1 MTGAVDPGTNSG
13 SGSGSGSE
21 GDEQLGAEGRLGSD
35 GPRRSLVAGLRQAA
49 VSAPS
54 LRRGLGTTLVLAII
68 GALGALVVP
77 VLLQRLLDD
86 ELLGPS
92 GPDVAA
98 AVRLG
103 ALAAVIATAAGLAS
117 WRAMFRLVRTAA
129 SGLHELRMQVF
140 DHLHAVPT
148 LAVARERRGALVAR
162 VTADIETVTQFIEWG
177 GIGMLTGATQL
188 TVVAVLMVTFDPV
201 LAAVVLTIAVVY
213 ALSLLSAQRFLA
225 RRYDRI
231 RTRVASSLA
240 IVGETISGLPTIRAY
255 GIESRAADR
264 VSDALETQFRVES
277 RTRLL
282 GATLFSTSELFAAL
296 MTISVVAI
304 GITTA
309 DTTGVTAGQLAA
321 FLLLVTLFVAPVQLL
336 VEIIDQAQSAAA
348 GLRRVLDVLD
358 TPKVDEPVEPR
369 SPTPGPLAVAV
380 RDLSYAY
387 PQGPDVLRSVT
398 VDIPAGQRVAIVGR
412 TGSGKSTFVKVLTRL
427 QQPPAGAIEIGG
439 VPLEAIATREL
450 RRRVAFVPQDPF
462 LLDVTILENVRYGD
476 PDADDARILAAFEDL
491 DLSEWLATLPGGATT
506 RAGERGSRLSAGE
519 RQLVALVRA
528 WVLGPDLI
536 VLDEATSAVDPEL
549 DVRLRRAVERM
560 TSGRTSLTVAHRLST
575 AEVADRVLVF
585 ADGRLVEDGHH
596 DELLRLD
603 GTYARLHAN
612 WTVDATIS

>member
-1 MTGAVDPGTNSG
+1 MTGAVDTDTGG
-13 SGSGSGSE
+13 E
-21 GDEQLGAEGRLGSD
+21 GEEQLGTEGRLGSD

-49 VSAPS
+49 VHAPS
-54 LRRGLGTTLVLAII
+54 LRRGLGATLTLAVI

-77 VLLQRLLDD
+77 VMLQRLLDD

-98 AVRLG
+98 AGRLG
-103 ALAAVIATAAGLAS
+103 ALAAVVATTAGLAS

-129 SGLHELRMQVF
+129 SGLHELRMRVF

-188 TVVAVLMVTFDPV
+188 TVVALLMIAFDPL
-201 LAAVVLTIAVVY
+201 LAAVVLAIAAVY
-213 ALSLLSAQRFLA
+213 ALSLLSAQRLLA

-240 IVGETISGLPTIRAY
+240 VVGETISGLPTIRAY

-264 VSDALETQFRVES
+264 VGAALETQFRIES

-304 GITTA
+304 GIITA

-321 FLLLVTLFVAPVQLL
+321 FLLLVTLFVSPVQVM
-336 VEIIDQAQSAAA
+336 VEIIDQAQAAAA

-358 TPKVDEPVEPR
+358 TPRVEEPVEPR
-369 SPTPGPLAVAV
+369 SPGPGALAVTV
-380 RDLSYAY
+380 RGLRYRY
-387 PQGPDVLRSVT
+387 PQGPEVLRSVS

-427 QQPPAGAIEIGG
+427 QQPPKGAIEVGG
-439 VPLEAIATREL
+439 VPLESIATAEL
-450 RRRVAFVPQDPF
+450 RSRVAFVPQDPF
-462 LLDVTILENVRYGD
+462 LLDVTILDNVRYGD
-476 PDADDARILAAFEDL
+476 PTADDGRILAAFDDL
-491 DLSEWLATLPGGATT
+491 DLSEWLATLPDGAAT

-519 RQLVALVRA
+519 RQLVALARA
-528 WVLGPDLI
+528 WVVAPDLL

-560 TSGRTSLTVAHRLST
+560 TDGRTSLTVAHRLST

-585 ADGRLVEDGHH
+585 SEGRLVEDGHH
-596 DELLRLD
+596 QDLLRRG

-612 WTVDATIS
+612 WTVDAAAT

>member
-1 MTGAVDPGTNSG
+1 MSAVGDLGT
-13 SGSGSGSE
+13 E
-21 GDEQLGAEGRLGSD
+21 DEQTVGAEGVLGSQ
-35 GPRRSLVAGLRQAA
+35 GQRRSLVAGLRQAA
-49 VSAPS
+49 VYAPS
-54 LRRGLGTTLVLAII
+54 LRRGIGVTLALAMG

-86 ELLGPS
+86 ELLTAA

-98 AVRLG
+98 AGRLG
-103 ALAAVIATAAGLAS
+103 ALAAIVATAAGVAS

-140 DHLHAVPT
+140 DHLHRVPT

-188 TVVAVLMVTFDPV
+188 SVVALLMFAFDPV
-201 LAAVVLTIAVVY
+201 LAAVVLVIATVY
-213 ALSLLSAQRFLA
+213 ALSLLAAQRLLS

-231 RTRVASSLA
+231 RTRVASSLSV
-240 IVGETISGLPTIRAY
+240 VGETISGLPTIRAY
-255 GIESRAADR
+255 GIESRASER
-264 VSDALETQFRVES
+264 VSDALESQFRTES

-296 MTISVVAI
+296 MTIAVVSI

-321 FLLLVTLFVAPVQLL
+321 FLLLVTLFVAPVQLM
-336 VEIIDQAQSAAA
+336 VEILDQAQAAAA

-358 TPKVDEPVEPR
+358 TPRVDEPSDPL
-369 SPTPGPLAVAV
+369 SPAPGPLALQV

-387 PQGPDVLRSVT
+387 PQGPLVLRSVD
-398 VDIPAGQRVAIVGR
+398 VSVPAGQRVAIVGR

-427 QQPPAGAIEIGG
+427 QQPPAGAIDIGG
-439 VPLEAIATREL
+439 VALERVATHEL

-462 LLDVTILENVRYGD
+462 LLDVSILDNVRYGD
-476 PDADDARILAAFEDL
+476 PDADERRVLAAFEEL
-491 DLSEWLATLPGGATT
+491 DLGDWLATLPGGLAT

-519 RQLVALVRA
+519 RQLVALARA
-528 WVLGPDLI
+528 WIIQPDLL

-560 TSGRTSLTVAHRLST
+560 TQGRTSLTVAHRLST
-575 AEVADRVLVF
+575 AEVADRILVF
-585 ADGRLVEDGHH
+585 SEGLLVEDGRH
-596 DELLRLD
+596 DELLGRA
-603 GTYARLHAN
+603 GTYARLHDS
-612 WTVDATIS
+612 WTVDATAS